1 MKTIAR
7 TTLSGLLLSLGL
19 FSMFTPGLADAARK
33 EVCLVCKVKEGANEP
48 EVAKA
53 FRTHEGK
60 EYGFCSEKCA
70 QAFEAEPAAYV
81 PAEYPKPAPAFDLK
95 DLKGNP
101 ITLASLKGKPVLL
114 DFWATWCAPCRKSMP
129 ELQELHKKYAA
140 RGFTVVG
147 VAIDEGPSARSK
159 VAKYIAA
166 KKYTYAIALDDGK
179 HPAWEAFRV
188 KAVPAAFLIDAK
200 GQVVAQWLGAPANTG
215 ELEAKIEGL
224 LPKLD

>member
-1 MKTIAR
+1 MLTIAR
-7 TTLSGLLLSLGL
+7 RTSFALLLSLGVL
-19 FSMFTPGLADAARK
+19 SMFTPSLTHAARK
-33 EVCLVCKVKEGANEP
+33 EVCLVCKVKEGAAEL
-48 EVAKA
+48 EIAKA

-70 QAFEAEPAAYV
+70 QAFDAEPAAYV
-81 PAEYPKPAPAFDLK
+81 PTEYPKPAPKFDLR

-129 ELQELHKKYAA
+129 ELQELHEKYAA

-147 VAIDEGPSARSK
+147 VAIDEGPSAKSK
-159 VAKYIAA
+159 VTKYIAA
-166 KKYTYAIALDDGK
+166 KKFTYPIALDDGK

-200 GQVVAQWLGAPANTG
+200 GQVVAQWLGAPANTS
-215 ELEAKIEGL
+215 ELEAKIESL